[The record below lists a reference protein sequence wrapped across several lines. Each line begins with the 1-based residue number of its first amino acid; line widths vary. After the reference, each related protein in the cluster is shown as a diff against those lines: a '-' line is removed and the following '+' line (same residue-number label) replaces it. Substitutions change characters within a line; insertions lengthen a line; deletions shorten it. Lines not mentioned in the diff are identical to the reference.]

1 MCRKGSKKVE
11 TIKNGSK
18 KVHFNKESNGSRM
31 KARHKDAVL
40 VSLRKINSKQTST
53 KSQNSPTRRKTPL

>member
-40 VSLRKINSKQTST
+40 VSLRKINCK
-53 KSQNSPTRRKTPL
+53 